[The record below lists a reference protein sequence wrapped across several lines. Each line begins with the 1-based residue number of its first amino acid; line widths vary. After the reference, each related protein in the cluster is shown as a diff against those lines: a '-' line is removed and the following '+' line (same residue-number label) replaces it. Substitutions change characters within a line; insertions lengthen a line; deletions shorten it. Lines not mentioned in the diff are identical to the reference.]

1 MSPEA
6 AARAYRLLLRLAP
19 RALREAHAD
28 EMEALFLERWSEARG
43 GRAPVWAKAL
53 ADLAV
58 ARARGLVRP
67 RQRRRGQATR
77 IGGTDMLGHDLRYA
91 LRALLRQR
99 LAGSLV
105 IAMLALGLAANVAVF
120 GLINGLFLRPLPFPD
135 PERLVYVNERA
146 PRWNLDV
153 VGINYPDLDQW
164 RRGQKQFEAIAYY
177 DTASFNA
184 SDGTNA
190 LRLEGAV
197 TTYDFAAVLG
207 VKPLLGRFFT
217 AEEDRPKGPQV
228 VVLGY
233 GLWQDRFG
241 GDPDVLGKALRLDGV
256 ARTVVGV
263 MPRGIDFPGGARFY
277 VPLALEVDNDGQS
290 YSGNGIGRLK
300 PGVTAAQGEADLLR
314 AHQPIFETR
323 DKERIV
329 SPYAV
334 PLREELVR
342 DFRTSARALA
352 GAVGLLLVVACANVA
367 SLMLARA
374 LARRREIAI
383 RVAVGASGG
392 RLLVQLLVEN
402 LLFALAGGM
411 LGLGLG
417 WAALRALVR
426 AIPDEVPSWA
436 VFGLDARVVGFAF
449 AATALTLVLFGWA
462 PALHALRADLRQA
475 MSTAA
480 SGSTASPRGRRTLRL
495 LVGAEFALAALLLV
509 CGGLLLQAYARV
521 RQIDPGFEPRGVL
534 TFGVY
539 LPAASYPDEAKRL
552 VFWNRLIERL
562 QAQPGVASAAAITCA
577 PLGCHWGNFF
587 MAEGAP
593 PRGKDDKNPV
603 VLQRYATVDYF
614 RTMGIRLRDGRLFEP
629 ADFKSGDAR
638 VAVVN
643 EAFVREFLPGEAHP
657 VGRRFRRASS
667 SEAPWIE
674 ILGVVGDVKHYGL
687 ERPMRPGV
695 YFPLAARPTDALTV
709 ALKTQ
714 GDPASLAAG
723 ARAVVRELDA
733 DLALYQVRTMDEVL
747 RRSMTARATY
757 SWLLAVFALLALLL
771 ALGGTYGVTG
781 YLASQRTREMG
792 IRVALGARA
801 ADIRRSVLKGSLGVV
816 AVGMLL
822 GALLSVAAA
831 SQISSLLFGV
841 SPHDPVAIGGAV
853 VVLGLTAL
861 AACWFPAARASRVDP
876 MATLRSE

>member
-1 MSPEA
+1 M
-6 AARAYRLLLRLAP
+6 
-19 RALREAHAD
+19 
-28 EMEALFLERWSEARG
+28 
-43 GRAPVWAKAL
+43 
-53 ADLAV
+53 
-58 ARARGLVRP
+58 
-67 RQRRRGQATR
+67 
-77 IGGTDMLGHDLRYA
+77 IGHDLRYA
-91 LRALLRQR
+91 LRSLLRQR
-99 LAGSLV
+99 LAGALV
-105 IAMLALGLAANVAVF
+105 VAMLALGLAANVAVF
-120 GLINGLFLRPLPFPD
+120 GLINGLFLRPLAFPE
-135 PERLVYVNERA
+135 PERLVYINERA

-164 RRGQKQFEAIAYY
+164 RREQRQFEAIAYY
-177 DTASFNA
+177 DGASFNA

-190 LRLEGAV
+190 LRLEGAQV
-197 TTYDFAAVLG
+197 THDFAAVLG
-207 VKPLLGRFFT
+207 VKPILGRFFT
-217 AEEDRPKGPQV
+217 EEEDRPKGPQV
-228 VVLGY
+228 VVISY

-241 GDPDVLGKALRLDGV
+241 GERDVLGKALRLDGV
-256 ARTVVGV
+256 ARTVIGV
-263 MPRGIDFPGGARFY
+263 MPRGVDFPGGVRVY
-277 VPLALEVDNDGQS
+277 VPLAAELRNDSQS

-300 PGVTAAQGEADLLR
+300 PGVTAAQGEVDLLR
-314 AHQPIFETR
+314 TQQPIWDAR
-323 DKERIV
+323 DKEKVV

-342 DFRTSARALA
+342 DFRASARALA

-402 LLFALAGGM
+402 LLFALVGGV

-417 WAALRALVR
+417 YAALRALVR
-426 AIPDEVPSWA
+426 AIPDEIPSWA
-436 VFGLDARVVGFAF
+436 VFGLDARVVAFAF

-462 PALHALRADLRQA
+462 PALHALRGDLRQA

-509 CGGLLLQAYARV
+509 CGGLLLQAYTRV

-539 LPAASYPDEAKRL
+539 LPAASYPDDEKRL
-552 VFWNRLIERL
+552 AFWDRLIERL

-587 MAEGAP
+587 TVEGAS

-614 RTMGIRLRDGRLFEP
+614 KTMGIRLRDGRLLE
-629 ADFKSGDAR
+629 AGDYQPNAGR

-643 EAFVREFLPGEAHP
+643 EAFAREFLPGEPHS
-657 VGRRFRRASS
+657 VGRRFRGAGSND
-667 SEAPWIE
+667 APWIT
-674 ILGVVGDVKHYGL
+674 IVGVVGDVKHYGL

-695 YFPLAARPTDALTV
+695 YFPLTARPVDSLTV
-709 ALKTQ
+709 ALKTG
-714 GDPASLAAG
+714 GDPESLVAG
-723 ARAVVRELDA
+723 ARAAVRELDS
-733 DLALYQVRTMDEVL
+733 DLAVFQLRTMEQAL

-757 SWLLAVFALLALLL
+757 SWLLAVFALLAVLL
-771 ALGGTYGVTG
+771 ALGGTYGVTS

-792 IRVALGARA
+792 IRIALGARTG
-801 ADIRRSVLKGSLGVV
+801 DIRRSVLKGSLAVV
-816 AVGMLL
+816 VVGMVL
-822 GALLSVAAA
+822 GALSSIAAA
-831 SQISSLLFGV
+831 NQISSLLFGV
-841 SPHDPVAIGGAV
+841 SPHDPVVLVGAV
-853 VVLGLTAL
+853 LVLGLTAL
-861 AACWFPAARASRVDP
+861 AASWLPAVRASRVDP
-876 MATLRSE
+876 MTTLRSE